1 MKLQNQTAVKIE
13 PQYGLAAIDA
23 YLESEAAAYR
33 MGDVGKL
40 ARRSAA
46 TRTRA
51 YFRVWHNPD
60 QIQPRPTPQVG
71 AFAFANHARA
81 NEVAPSTR

>member
-46 TRTRA
+46 TRTRVFPRLA
-51 YFRVWHNPD
+51 
-60 QIQPRPTPQVG
+60 QPRPNSTPPHTTSVE
-71 AFAFANHARA
+71 ARKD
-81 NEVAPSTR
+81 

>member
-33 MGDVGKL
+33 MGDVASSPAEAPQL
-40 ARRSAA
+40 ERARISAFG
-46 TRTRA
+46 TTQTK
-51 YFRVWHNPD
+51 FNP
-60 QIQPRPTPQVG
+60 
-71 AFAFANHARA
+71 
-81 NEVAPSTR
+81 APHHKC

>member
-60 QIQPRPTPQVG
+60 QIQPRPTPQVLRPG
-71 AFAFANHARA
+71 KIDQVDAPAR
-81 NEVAPSTR
+81 R